1 MKRSACCFLVLV
13 ACNTA
18 SASDSLRTDYYRVD
32 GNSVR
37 SIRDAL
43 DRHGPVGADGKRYH
57 GNTSW
62 HVSWN
67 FTYAP
72 AGSACVIRSVRVDT
86 DTVMTLPQLAGTGTL
101 PASVRVKRE
110 TYSAALRLHEDGHR
124 RIAISAAREVE
135 RRLSRLGSSGGCKAL
150 ESEAN
155 RVAQAILSDF
165 RARERDYDRSTDHGA
180 SQGARF

>member
-1 MKRSACCFLVLV
+1 MKRSASCFLVLM
-13 ACNTA
+13 ACNGA
-18 SASDSLRTDYYRVD
+18 SASDTLRTDYYRID
-32 GNSVR
+32 GNSVP

-43 DRHGPVGADGKRYH
+43 DRHGPVGEDGKRYH
-57 GNTSW
+57 GYTTW
-62 HVSWN
+62 HVSWT
-67 FTYAP
+67 FTHAP
-72 AGSACVIRSVRVDT
+72 AGNACVIRSVRVDT
-86 DTVMTLPQLAGTGTL
+86 DTVMTLPQLAETGTL
-101 PASVRVKRE
+101 PGSVKTKWE

-124 RIAISAAREVE
+124 QIAISAAREVE

-180 SQGARF
+180 TQGARF